1 VERKKTAEGV
11 EIRLSRRLKQETESM
26 AYTFDEKAP
35 HRLLRLDR
43 SDGTVYSLAKCERIA
58 YWGMHDPGDAAWLP
72 EAAR

>member
-1 VERKKTAEGV
+1 M
-11 EIRLSRRLKQETESM
+11 EIRLSRGDQSM
-26 AYTFDEKAP
+26 AYTFDAQPP

-43 SDGTVYSLAKCERIA
+43 SDGTVYSLAKCDRIS